1 MEQEKKSQ
9 AILETMVGLSI
20 ATTIILIILRAF
32 GVITWSWWW
41 VTAFLW
47 VPFLGAILALVVG
60 YIAFAIQTRREN
72 KK

>member
-9 AILETMVGLSI
+9 AILETMVGLSLAI
-20 ATTIILIILRAF
+20 TIILIILRAF
-32 GVITWSWWW
+32 GVITGSWWW